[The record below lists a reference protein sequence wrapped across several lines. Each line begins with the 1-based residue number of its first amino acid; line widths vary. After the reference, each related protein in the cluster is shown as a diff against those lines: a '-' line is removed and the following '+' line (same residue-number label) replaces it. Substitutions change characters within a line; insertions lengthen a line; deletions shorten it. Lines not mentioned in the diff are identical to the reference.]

1 MGLAAGALNRT
12 VRIQRST
19 NGRDAAGQPIKV
31 WTDVVSTW
39 ASVRSQTGMGTI
51 VGDPSG
57 VATSVT
63 RYSFR
68 IRYRQGID
76 ASMRVLMGG
85 VPYDITSVQMDE
97 DRREWTDLV
106 CNRGANDG

>member
-1 MGLAAGALNRT
+1 MLRAGSLNR
-12 VRIQRST
+12 RISIQRSGA
-19 NGRDAAGQPIKV
+19 GRDAAGQPIKT
-31 WTDVVSTW
+31 WLDVVITW
-39 ASVRSQTGMGTI
+39 ANVKSQTGMGVVT
-51 VGDPSG
+51 GEQGG
-57 VATSVT
+57 VEASVT

-68 IRYRQGID
+68 IRYRSGID
-76 ASMRVLMGG
+76 AGMRVLMAG